1 MFLCVSMC
9 VCAQMSVKA
18 YSFFKYK
25 QKIIVHVDLL
35 QYVSPG
41 IPATSIIMLWANTK
55 GRTEH
60 GNLNH

>member
-1 MFLCVSMC
+1 MFLCVSVC

-41 IPATSIIMLWANTK
+41 IPATSIIML
-55 GRTEH
+55 
-60 GNLNH
+60 